1 MNGAGEMKAEQTS
14 LWLTSEEVAKR
25 VAAGKVNGKTKL
37 QTKSVWKIVRDNLFT
52 LFNGVNILL
61 AVLILVMSDG
71 KKWNDVLF
79 MGIVFFNL
87 FVGIF
92 QELRAKR
99 TIEKLSLI
107 SAPKVT
113 VLRDAEEKLIPV
125 EGLVVDDVMIL
136 ESGRQI
142 CADSVVVGGSV
153 EVNESM
159 ITGESDPIL
168 KREGEDLKSGSFVV
182 SGQCRAR
189 LTSVGARRLAKLRG

>member
-1 MNGAGEMKAEQTS
+1 MNKAGEVKAEQTA
-14 LWLTSEEVAKR
+14 LWLTSEEVAQR
-25 VAAGKVNGKTKL
+25 VAAGKVNGRQRL
-37 QTKSVWKIVRDNLFT
+37 QTKSVFRIVRDNLLT
-52 LFNGVNILL
+52 LFNGVNIIL
-61 AVLILVMSDG
+61 AVLILWMSDG

-125 EGLVVDDVMIL
+125 EELVVDEMLAIRSEIDAWKEKKASEKANARYNEVLNYGLPGID
-136 ESGRQI
+136 GPDN
-142 CADSVVVGGSV
+142 AD
-153 EVNESM
+153 E
-159 ITGESDPIL
+159 
-168 KREGEDLKSGSFVV
+168 
-182 SGQCRAR
+182 
-189 LTSVGARRLAKLRG
+189 

>member
-1 MNGAGEMKAEQTS
+1 MNKTGEVKAEQTA
-14 LWLTSEEVAKR
+14 LWLTSEEVAQR
-25 VAAGKVNGKTKL
+25 VAAGKVNGRQRL
-37 QTKSVWKIVRDNLFT
+37 QTKSVFRIVRDNLLT
-52 LFNGVNILL
+52 LFNGVNIIL
-61 AVLILVMSDG
+61 AVLILWMSDG
-71 KKWNDVLF
+71 RKWNDVLF

-125 EGLVVDDVMIL
+125 EELVVDDVMIL
-136 ESGRQI
+136 EAGRQI

-168 KREGEDLKSGSFVV
+168 KKEGEELKSGSFVV
-182 SGQCRAR
+182 SG
-189 LTSVGARRLAKLRG
+189 K